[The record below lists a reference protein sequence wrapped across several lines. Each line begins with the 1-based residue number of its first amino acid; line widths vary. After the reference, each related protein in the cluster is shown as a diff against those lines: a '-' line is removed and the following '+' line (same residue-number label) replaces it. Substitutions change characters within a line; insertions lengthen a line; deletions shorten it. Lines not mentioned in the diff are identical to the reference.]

1 MMGDSEAESINWYD
15 SLPDKEDER
24 EGAVSKDGGGQGGV
38 GRGRSADSGPGCRTE
53 STYRS
58 RARGG
63 GAHHAVTAADAGHRF
78 RARPSWPQLPL
89 GHCQKQGAG
98 TVKGAPRGEAKG
110 SEECPKLGLK
120 REESKPC
127 VSRDQAL
134 ARVCLE
140 QHGGGDTKQAES
152 WKGPWTAITQTQT
165 ASKLAHIHA
174 EGRT

>member
-1 MMGDSEAESINWYD
+1 M
-15 SLPDKEDER
+15 KEKEQWARTVVGR
-24 EGAVSKDGGGQGGV
+24 E
-38 GRGRSADSGPGCRTE
+38 GRGRAGPGRCADSGPGCRTE

-89 GHCQKQGAG
+89 GHCQKQGAE

-120 REESKPC
+120 REESKPR
-127 VSRDQAL
+127 VSRDRAL
-134 ARVCLE
+134 ARLCLE
-140 QHGGGDTKQAES
+140 QHGGGVTKQAES
-152 WKGPWTAITQTQT
+152 WKGPWTAVTQTQT

-174 EGRT
+174 EGWT